1 MTVGALSRPLTPP
14 DVMAKRTSLSMIKKL
29 SSNVLGVFL
38 WSIIFSCRL
47 HMCVRFLPTALSL
60 FPPRA
65 SFAAYSPGEHRAG
78 ISKSLFASS
87 LSLCR
92 WASSLSSA
100 GAMFDA
106 DVSVAGVAALS
117 VGGQSYG
124 LCGGG
129 NRPAAA
135 VRTEAIA

>member
-1 MTVGALSRPLTPP
+1 
-14 DVMAKRTSLSMIKKL
+14 
-29 SSNVLGVFL
+29 
-38 WSIIFSCRL
+38 
-47 HMCVRFLPTALSL
+47 
-60 FPPRA
+60 
-65 SFAAYSPGEHRAG
+65 
-78 ISKSLFASS
+78 
-87 LSLCR
+87 
-92 WASSLSSA
+92 
-100 GAMFDA
+100 MFDA